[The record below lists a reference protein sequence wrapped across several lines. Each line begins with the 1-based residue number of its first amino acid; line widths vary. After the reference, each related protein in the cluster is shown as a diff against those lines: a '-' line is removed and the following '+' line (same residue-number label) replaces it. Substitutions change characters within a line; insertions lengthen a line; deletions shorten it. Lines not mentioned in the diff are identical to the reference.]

1 MSEKDVLLAVDRVRP
16 VLERHREAAE
26 QERRLSDAAMAALRA
41 EGFFKLWLPREQG
54 GVELELLPY
63 LATVEEL
70 SRIDSAAG
78 WIFANGATAAAQA
91 AFLTDAVAR
100 EVFGD
105 GVFTAGSVMPRGRAV
120 PEAGGFRVS
129 GRWPLVS
136 GCHHAAWIFVNTV
149 VFDGDAPRIGEEGMP
164 DFRLACVPAAEAKI
178 LDTWYSTGM
187 RGTGSADVVVEDVF
201 VPEERTF
208 GLFTAQSRIDRPL
221 YRLRIEQQFLT
232 ALANVGLGIARSAID
247 SFVALAKEKTPTLS
261 QTALGSRPAVHAEVA
276 KAEAWYQSARAY
288 LHEVAGRM
296 WDEVSAG
303 TPISEET
310 EARRRLAC
318 VNAAEACEQVV
329 DSMFRLAG
337 TSAIYAG
344 QKLDRCLRDIHTVNQ
359 HLAVS
364 PVWWEKTG
372 QFYFGQGLG
381 MP

>member
-1 MSEKDVLLAVDRVRP
+1 MSEKDVLLAIDRLRP
-16 VLERHREAAE
+16 VLERHRDEAEGERRISEAA
-26 QERRLSDAAMAALRA
+26 LAALES
-41 EGFFKLWLPREQG
+41 EGFFKFWLPREQG
-54 GVELELLPY
+54 GTELELVPY
-63 LATVEEL
+63 LMAVEEI

-91 AFLTDAVAR
+91 ALLPEPVAR
-100 EVFGD
+100 EVFQGSA
-105 GVFTAGSVMPRGRAV
+105 FTAGSVMPRGKATQE
-120 PEAGGFRVS
+120 PGGLRVS

-136 GCHHAAWIFVNTV
+136 GCHHANWIFVNTI
-149 VFDGDAPRIGEEGMP
+149 VFDGDAPRISPEGMP
-164 DFRLACVPAAEAKI
+164 DFRLACLPAAQAKI

-201 VPEERTF
+201 VPQERMF

-221 YRLRIEQQFLT
+221 FRLRVEQQFLT
-232 ALANVGLGIARSAID
+232 ALANVGLGIARAAID
-247 SFVALAKEKTPTLS
+247 SFVAVAKEKTPTLS
-261 QTALGSRPAVHAEVA
+261 QTPLGSRPTVHGEVA
-276 KAEAWYQSARAY
+276 RAEALYQSARAY
-288 LHEVAGRM
+288 LHEVARQM

-318 VNAAEACEQVV
+318 VNAAEACERVV

-344 QKLDRCLRDIHTVNQ
+344 HPLDRCLRDIHTVNQ

>member
-1 MSEKDVLLAVDRVRP
+1 MTSSAARSETTASGMSEKDVLLAIDRLRP
-16 VLERHREAAE
+16 VLERHRDEAEGERRISEAA
-26 QERRLSDAAMAALRA
+26 LAALES
-41 EGFFKLWLPREQG
+41 EGFFKFWLPREQG
-54 GVELELLPY
+54 GTELELVPY
-63 LATVEEL
+63 LMAVEEI

-91 AFLTDAVAR
+91 ALLPEPVAR
-100 EVFGD
+100 EVFQGSA
-105 GVFTAGSVMPRGRAV
+105 FTAGSVMPRGKATQE
-120 PEAGGFRVS
+120 PGGFRVS

-136 GCHHAAWIFVNTV
+136 GCHHADWIFVNTI
-149 VFDGDAPRIGEEGMP
+149 VFDGDAPRISPEGMP
-164 DFRLACVPAAEAKI
+164 DFRLACLPAA
-178 LDTWYSTGM
+178 
-187 RGTGSADVVVEDVF
+187 
-201 VPEERTF
+201 
-208 GLFTAQSRIDRPL
+208 
-221 YRLRIEQQFLT
+221 QQFLT
-232 ALANVGLGIARSAID
+232 ALANVGLGIARAAID
-247 SFVALAKEKTPTLS
+247 SFVAVAKEKTPTLS
-261 QTALGSRPAVHAEVA
+261 QTPLGSRPTVHGEVA
-276 KAEAWYQSARAY
+276 RAEALYQSARAY
-288 LHEVAGRM
+288 LHEVARQM

-318 VNAAEACEQVV
+318 VNAAEACERVV

-344 QKLDRCLRDIHTVNQ
+344 HPLDRCLRDIHTVNQ